1 MVSVSGPLGYRAR
14 WSATRCTKNRGT
26 DQANAS
32 LPKFPRGSS
41 RVISFKGGKS
51 SSHSC
56 SQLVSVLLFVLFPSR
71 IRFPLYCFIHIFPLS
86 VLSVGRDTNEAAL
99 SNSPVRANHKGILQM
114 QRHILLTRYYHAD
127 GCNGYGFDE
136 EAAALAG
143 MCVWLPENV
152 LGVNMI
158 SWNRIWFLDCYLPRS
173 WERLG

>member
-1 MVSVSGPLGYRAR
+1 MVSVPVPLRYRAR
-14 WSATRCTKNRGT
+14 RSATRYTKNRGT

-32 LPKFPRGSS
+32 LPKFPWGPS
-41 RVISFKGGKS
+41 RVISFKGRKG
-51 SSHSC
+51 SSHWC
-56 SQLVSVLLFVLFPSR
+56 SHFVSVLLFCSL
-71 IRFPLYCFIHIFPLS
+71 PLLHSLS
-86 VLSVGRDTNEAAL
+86 F
-99 SNSPVRANHKGILQM
+99 
-114 QRHILLTRYYHAD
+114 ILLHTYIPFISQLVGIQMKLRFQICQCGRITKAFFRCKD
-127 GCNGYGFDE
+127 TSCWQGITTQMDVTVMAWW